1 MQTLRF
7 CQTLCLWL
15 ISISMTRQDL
25 CTYCK
30 CVHGQYPDE
39 PIWIDVSKR
48 TEIAVLG
55 HSCGRQVTYTWKA
68 VGGSG
73 EILVDLGTTEVP
85 RVNWLPFAYSVRP
98 DQQGKSNRIIVT
110 KSDGRTTGQCVCHI
124 DFVNLEVY
132 SHIDGAR
139 IISIGSDQTVELD
152 GSSSRDYSQ
161 PKDRQKYT
169 FEWRCVPVENDM
181 ENTYC
186 KEGNIMSTS
195 AKVSIDGRQLAVTGL
210 YKVMLRTKSPI
221 TGNTAGDHIYIRVEF
236 GTKIP
241 LLIMCYRNCLDYY
254 YNEGESIFLHV
265 DCIGGCGKKRTFYF
279 EIDDKFVTSNH
290 DGFLR
295 FKAPMAVTFKFNV
308 TLIADGIDSVAIA
321 PFYRNEPPAG
331 GSCAVTPEKGVP
343 GDTLF
348 EVSCRN
354 WTDENLPIYYVL
366 KAGNLLYDRTTDP
379 NWEVYVPQVT
389 AMSLR
394 ICDNRDACS
403 NAEVPLELEAVVI
416 PKGLENVKAYMENYT
431 NNVEKLLEGGQY
443 ARAVVKAAL
452 MMKDQPLDVIKYVLN
467 GFQNFNANSVPDVRQ
482 LSTMTSQL
490 IEPMGNLTSEKLD
503 VINGLLDKISRGF
516 GEIIGSDA
524 VREMYKVDVKDL
536 SEEIVGI
543 VSKLV
548 SATERFVDVQSLLW
562 EFEGGMV
569 YVADARAN
577 VSPKFGQLIEFY
589 GTHER
594 LNDTILTPI
603 NKWLYAICRSFDL
616 LHDIGL
622 ASSLIVHKGD
632 EEFIVDKLSIQMTT
646 SGIIDNAPLTL
657 VSADYLTTAFLSKPL
672 LQEMQKQLKG
682 REMKMQV
689 VSFRENPCWWYPT
702 EHPITTAV
710 FSLSVFSEKDS
721 NLLISEITAPLKLEM
736 LQQRWPKEPPLIR
749 GQVYAVDEM
758 PIYQVR
764 APEGAALIVNF
775 TSVDEDMDVIVQCG
789 KLPNEKEVRES
800 GERVMSGAVKGV
812 TRYAAVNSGGKVDWC
827 YVALIAAR
835 HVILTTE
842 AHYAFTIE
850 IQECLSWNL
859 NLVRPTWHN
868 KGCITSVDVAGA
880 DNISCLCY
888 HMSIFSGRSY
898 YSTAEEVVR
907 ERTLKHSLDINWYLI
922 AFYILLFLIFL
933 WLLLR
938 TCDDLSKSHQRLY
951 TELNENERNDIS
963 RIALHIT
970 TGGQWTA
977 ASSANILIT
986 LPAGQTY
993 TITQNPE
1000 RPFLK
1005 PHTTCVLELPIRAS
1019 ELDGPLLISQ
1029 DKNGRYP
1036 SWYCDSITVVNLANG
1051 EKRHCS
1057 VRKWIGRTPVSVLP
1071 DKVEREQQVRDS
1083 SDVSEREDEDE
1094 DDDKEMQAQS
1104 KSALRAEKWQKFKTA
1119 YHDIFMAWFLFQPL
1133 FGSWQYG
1140 AVDANRSVRSC
1151 IWIAKFA
1158 VLLLLVFLY
1167 FGETNLN
1174 NYETERFEYE
1184 FLIRL
1189 IDGRLV
1195 LFLFGCYFITLALEL
1210 LLLFIVYPGFWKNC
1224 CQPDKMKEKKD
1235 SEREKKE
1242 NYKKPNTTSNHD
1254 EQGNTT
1260 KKNKSEE
1267 NAEGVAGQGNK
1278 STERNHNDA
1287 IDFLM

>member
-1 MQTLRF
+1 
-7 CQTLCLWL
+7 
-15 ISISMTRQDL
+15 MTRQDL

-73 EILVDLGTTEVP
+73 GMFKNLVDLGTTEVP

-524 VREMYKVDVKDL
+524 VREC
-536 SEEIVGI
+536 I
-543 VSKLV
+543 
-548 SATERFVDVQSLLW
+548 
-562 EFEGGMV
+562 
-569 YVADARAN
+569 
-577 VSPKFGQLIEFY
+577 
-589 GTHER
+589 
-594 LNDTILTPI
+594 
-603 NKWLYAICRSFDL
+603 RSFDL

-764 APEGAALIVNF
+764 APEGAALI
-775 TSVDEDMDVIVQCG
+775 CG

-868 KGCITSVDVAGA
+868 KGGITSVDVAGA

-888 HMSIFSGRSY
+888 HMSIFPDAHT
-898 YSTAEEVVR
+898 TAQPR
-907 ERTLKHSLDINWYLI
+907 K
-922 AFYILLFLIFL
+922 
-933 WLLLR
+933 
-938 TCDDLSKSHQRLY
+938 CHQRLY

-986 LPAGQTY
+986 PTGGQTY

-1071 DKVEREQQVRDS
+1071 DKVEREQQVRDN
-1083 SDVSEREDEDE
+1083 SDVSGREDEDE

-1140 AVDANRSVRSC
+1140 TVDANRSVRSC

-1158 VLLLLVFLY
+1158 VLLLLVLY

-1174 NYETERFEYE
+1174 NYEAERFEYE

-1224 CQPDKMKEKKD
+1224 CQPDKAKEKKD
-1235 SEREKKE
+1235 SEREREKKE
-1242 NYKKPNTTSNHD
+1242 KIIRN
-1254 EQGNTT
+1254 QIQQAIMMM
-1260 KKNKSEE
+1260 NK
-1267 NAEGVAGQGNK
+1267 A
-1278 STERNHNDA
+1278 TR
-1287 IDFLM
+1287 